1 MKTQT
6 GYTIEKIKEQF
17 KSGMVMHNSKTGQDT
32 VYRWDSNGQIPFS
45 DMLNDFCELGLIT
58 QAVVDKS
65 IEVRAIETAQFLESY
80 KKAQTLRTADQIAEE
95 GFEARAAHGAGVE
108 LVNVFTGERYTTQ
121 YIVREDSIGPPG
133 PMFIYN
139 TPLEGVCQTLYS
151 LYSYGRT
158 SEDITDH
165 RDLMFSRMAGMV
177 VP

>member
-1 MKTQT
+1 MQMKTQT

-80 KKAQTLRTADQIAEE
+80 KKAQSLRTADQIAEE
-95 GFEARAAHGAGVE
+95 RFEARAAHGAGVE
-108 LVNVFTGERYTTQ
+108 LVNVFTGERYTT
-121 YIVREDSIGPPG
+121 
-133 PMFIYN
+133 
-139 TPLEGVCQTLYS
+139 
-151 LYSYGRT
+151 
-158 SEDITDH
+158 
-165 RDLMFSRMAGMV
+165 
-177 VP
+177 